1 MMLRTFVALLLGANT
16 LAADPIHTCENLCGS
31 HFCEVGHT
39 DIGAGVVTYRIGS
52 FGHGGGA
59 QTEFAEAC
67 ASGHRL
73 QALVFLANED
83 LLTSERSVDLDVKD
97 QAKAVLSEVIR
108 SQVAYSFEDLAARL
122 TDVGARVAID
132 KRTEE
137 SCACNRAYPEL
148 RGSKTKFEWYQ

>member
-1 MMLRTFVALLLGANT
+1 MIFKAFAALLLGTSAF
-16 LAADPIHTCENLCGS
+16 AADPIGTCENLCGS

-39 DIGAGVVTYRIGS
+39 DIGAGVVTYRIGE

-59 QTEFAEAC
+59 QTEFVEAC

-73 QALVFLANED
+73 QALLFLAND
-83 LLTSERSVDLDVKD
+83 DFSTLERTVELDVGV

>member
-1 MMLRTFVALLLGANT
+1 MIFKAFAALLLGTSAF
-16 LAADPIHTCENLCGS
+16 AADPIRTCENLCGS
-31 HFCEVGHT
+31 HFCEHDHT
-39 DIGAGVVTYRIGS
+39 DIGAGVVTYGIGS
-52 FGHGGGA
+52 FGHGGAA
-59 QTEFAEAC
+59 QTEFVEAC

-73 QALVFLANED
+73 RALLFLAND
-83 LLTSERSVDLDVKD
+83 DFSTLERTVELDVGV
-97 QAKAVLSEVIR
+97 QAEAVLSEVIR